1 MRIESLPSGERHCA
15 RFIDKRHHGAG
26 SRENKRNFFRPD
38 NINKSARRNLANVCA
53 AIRKSHA
60 QPFGK
65 TREHADI
72 RFIAIR
78 FLDRE
83 NEIIGTDCRRGFK
96 ARNAFD
102 ARVLTK
108 VHCADF
114 RKVESCA
121 GNSRHLGYRLRFT
134 LTGGRRRNIRRCG
147 CRRRNQYQP
156 GSSTAHEDCAANRFK
171 KMRMRISSLH
181 RPPNRCFAKAGAASR
196 QPAKF
201 SFRERKSL
209 QRILASAASSL
220 YRRRGC
226 QLQRSLREITYTL
239 V

>member
-1 MRIESLPSGERHCA
+1 MVPAVAKTNGIFSALTISINPREGIWRMCVRRSGKATR
-15 RFIDKRHHGAG
+15 
-26 SRENKRNFFRPD
+26 SP
-38 NINKSARRNLANVCA
+38 SARLAS
-53 AIRKSHA
+53 IRIYDSLRSVSS
-60 QPFGK
+60 
-65 TREHADI
+65 T
-72 RFIAIR
+72 
-78 FLDRE
+78 
-83 NEIIGTDCRRGFK
+83 
-96 ARNAFD
+96 
-102 ARVLTK
+102 
-108 VHCADF
+108 ADF

-147 CRRRNQYQP
+147 CRHRSQYQP

-226 QLQRSLREITYTL
+226 QLQLSLREITYTL

>member
-1 MRIESLPSGERHCA
+1 M
-15 RFIDKRHHGAG
+15 
-26 SRENKRNFFRPD
+26 
-38 NINKSARRNLANVCA
+38 CA

-65 TREHADI
+65 TGQHADI

-147 CRRRNQYQP
+147 CRHRSQYQP
-156 GSSTAHEDCAANRFK
+156 GSSTVHEDCAADRFK
-171 KMRMRISSLH
+171 KNANEDKQPSSSTKSVFCQS
-181 RPPNRCFAKAGAASR
+181 RRSIQTAS
-196 QPAKF
+196 
-201 SFRERKSL
+201 E
-209 QRILASAASSL
+209 I
-220 YRRRGC
+220 
-226 QLQRSLREITYTL
+226 QLP
-239 V
+239 

>member
-1 MRIESLPSGERHCA
+1 M
-15 RFIDKRHHGAG
+15 
-26 SRENKRNFFRPD
+26 
-38 NINKSARRNLANVCA
+38 CA

-65 TREHADI
+65 TSQHSDI
-72 RFIAIR
+72 RLIAIC

-96 ARNAFD
+96 ARHAFD

-134 LTGGRRRNIRRCG
+134 LTGGRRRNIWRCG
-147 CRRRNQYQP
+147 CRHRSQYQP

-201 SFRERKSL
+201 SFRKRKNL
-209 QRILASAASSL
+209 QRILAFAASSL

-226 QLQRSLREITYTL
+226 QLQQSLREITYTL